1 MEFCGGSLYMKGYP
15 ADVSQAST
23 AKPLKGKDSEE
34 ELQKW
39 MEHLDGDDYPLVQF
53 RLLYRSESK

>member
-1 MEFCGGSLYMKGYP
+1 VSSLNP
-15 ADVSQAST
+15 

-39 MEHLDGDDYPLVQF
+39 MEYLDGDDHPLLQF
-53 RLLYRSESK
+53 RFIYRSESN